1 MKRLHHLRCKIL
13 LAKGWGE
20 LITIYRPILKTSHI
34 QLIYTTYLYNIPPK
48 FVSGGEWFGEYIYK
62 YVYKF
67 VQPTYK

>member
-13 LAKGWGE
+13 LAKGWGGE
-20 LITIYRPILKTSHI
+20 INHNLPTHFKNFSHS
-34 QLIYTTYLYNIPPK
+34 TYLYNIPPK

-67 VQPTYK
+67 VQPLYK